1 MSRSSPSS
9 RWWHIADRIGATA
22 SSLCA
27 LHCAAL
33 PFVLALLPLVG
44 LQFLAGRAFERGFVL
59 AAATLATVVLLG
71 GWRRHRR
78 LVPWMLALPGLLL
91 LLAGI
96 CVDLDTAV
104 VAHSILVVTG
114 GVLLACAHL
123 CNLKYSRQGCVCAS

>member
-1 MSRSSPSS
+1 M
-9 RWWHIADRIGATA
+9 A

-44 LQFLAGRAFERGFVL
+44 LQFLAGRAFERGFVIG
-59 AAATLATVVLLG
+59 AATLATVVLLG

-91 LLAGI
+91 LLSGI
-96 CVDLDTAV
+96 WIDLGTSV
-104 VAHSILVVTG
+104 VIHSLLVVTG

-123 CNLKYSRQGCVCAS
+123 CNLRYSRRRCACAT